1 MDPALLHKLHPDN
14 VLVAALD
21 QRDGTCT
28 ILPPPPGHFFAT
40 GDPRLHSPL
49 YVLEAARQAFIQAA
63 HSVLEIPRGT
73 AMNLIDARLVLA
85 APVPREVPLQLRLAP
100 ESPKRLGT
108 MLLAE
113 VNATLLAAGRELGTA
128 SIKAQ
133 VVDQDTYRRSR
144 GGRA

>member
-1 MDPALLHKLHPDN
+1 
-14 VLVAALD
+14 
-21 QRDGTCT
+21 
-28 ILPPPPGHFFAT
+28 
-40 GDPRLHSPL
+40 
-49 YVLEAARQAFIQAA
+49 
-63 HSVLEIPRGT
+63 
-73 AMNLIDARLVLA
+73 MNLIDARLVLA

-133 VVDQDTYRRSR
+133 VVEQDTYRRSR